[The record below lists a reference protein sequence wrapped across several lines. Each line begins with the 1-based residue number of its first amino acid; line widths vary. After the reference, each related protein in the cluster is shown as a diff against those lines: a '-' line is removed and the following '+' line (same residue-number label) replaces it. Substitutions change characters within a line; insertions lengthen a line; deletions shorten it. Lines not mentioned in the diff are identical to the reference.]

1 MDEKSQEK
9 KSQQKKSWMKSH
21 REKSHKKKSHR
32 KKSQI
37 YNAIFQIIK
46 VFCKNYFNALIFN
59 LFILYINIFFL
70 NRDPVV
76 YLVHVFNS

>member
-9 KSQQKKSWMKSH
+9 NH
-21 REKSHKKKSHR
+21 
-32 KKSQI
+32 I
-37 YNAIFQIIK
+37 CNVIFQIIK
-46 VFCKNYFNALIFN
+46 AFCKNYFNALIFK
-59 LFILYINIFFL
+59 FVYTVIYIFFL

>member
-9 KSQQKKSWMKSH
+9 KSQDKKSWMKSH
-21 REKSHKKKSHR
+21 RGKITRKKVTGKSH
-32 KKSQI
+32 I
-37 YNAIFQIIK
+37 YNVIFQIIK

-59 LFILYINIFFL
+59 LFKLYINIFFL